1 MSEESELQIIRKEG
15 ESSLTVSPIR
25 SKLVAR
31 GRKDMELML
40 TVRTIKL
47 EDSEEG
53 HFGFQLQWK
62 GTKLSFLAGTHEIPI
77 DIDDAQKL
85 AAFLIRGCTD
95 LVWGSPTPISVGQQ
109 WSLHA
114 AREISHEYP
123 QAKRETYAAGV
134 FVYSVGTTNGICF
147 RVNWIVWAFCFARL
161 CDDGISL

>member
-53 HFGFQLQWK
+53 HFGFKLQWK
-62 GTKLSFLAGTHEIPI
+62 GTKLSFLAGTHEIAI

-85 AAFLIRGCTD
+85 AAFLIKGCTD

-114 AREISHEYP
+114 AREISDEYP
-123 QAKRETYAAGV
+123 QARERDVRRRRVRVQCGNYKWHLLPRELDRLGV
-134 FVYSVGTTNGICF
+134 LF
-147 RVNWIVWAFCFARL
+147 REALR
-161 CDDGISL
+161 